1 MVVIQLN
8 SKKEGRLRMTVLE
21 SFSLKGKVALV
32 TGGAGLYGR
41 QIVAALAEAGA
52 ETYIA
57 SRDKEKLEVVAKE
70 ERDRGYNVTAMKLDL
85 SEDKSIEDLH
95 KNIIQRS
102 KRCDVLIN
110 NAVARTA
117 ALFDGWKHDLDEYDE
132 SLRVNASALFKIT
145 SLFAEEMKI
154 NKQGSIINIG
164 SMMGSVGVEM
174 DNYTG
179 TDMMPKPSPIYHYE
193 KGGMHNFT
201 KWAASILGP
210 YNVRV
215 NCLAPGGFKVPEHPE
230 RFVKNYSDRTQL
242 GRMANETDMKG
253 PIIFL
258 ASDSSVYLTGTVIP
272 VDGGYTAK

>member
-1 MVVIQLN
+1 
-8 SKKEGRLRMTVLE
+8 MTVLK
-21 SFSLKGKVALV
+21 SFSLEGKVALV

-57 SRDKEKLEVVAKE
+57 SRNLKELEVVAKE
-70 ERDRGYNVTAMKLDL
+70 ERDRGYNVTAMQLDL
-85 SEDKSIEDLH
+85 SKDKSIEELH
-95 KNIIQRS
+95 TNIIQRS

-117 ALFDGWKHDLDEYDE
+117 ALFDGWEHDLDEYDG

-201 KWAASILGP
+201 RWAASMLGP
-210 YNVRV
+210 YNIRV
-215 NCLAPGGFKVPEHPE
+215 NCLAPGGFQVPEHPE

-242 GRMANETDMKG
+242 GRMANPTDMKG

-258 ASDSSVYLTGTVIP
+258 ASDSSAYLTGTVIP

>member
-1 MVVIQLN
+1 MMVLD
-8 SKKEGRLRMTVLE
+8 
-21 SFSLKGKVALV
+21 SFSVKDKVALV

-57 SRDKEKLEVVAKE
+57 SRDKEKLELIAKE
-70 ERDRGYNVTAMKLDL
+70 ECERGYNVTAMHLDL
-85 SEDKSIEDLH
+85 SSDASIELLH
-95 KNIIQRS
+95 KNIIEKS

-117 ALFDGWKHDLDEYDE
+117 ALFDGWGHSLAEYDE

-145 SLFAEEMKI
+145 HLFSQQMKE

-164 SMMGSVGVEM
+164 SMKGSVGVEM
-174 DNYTG
+174 SNYIG
-179 TDMMPKPSPIYHYE
+179 TDMCPADSPIYFYE

-201 KWAASILGP
+201 RWAASILGP

-215 NCLAPGGFKVPEHPE
+215 NCLAPGGFQVPEHPE
-230 RFVKNYSDRTQL
+230 QFIKNYSDRTQL
-242 GRMANETDMKG
+242 GRMANNVDLKG

-258 ASDSSVYLTGTVIP
+258 ASDSSAYLTGTVIP